1 MLDKLK
7 KKLGITPAN
16 PEASEEVTQAGDLP
30 EQQKEET
37 MTVEDKAHV
46 ELASHEAVVAE
57 LAAMK
62 VEMASFKAAADA
74 MKAEYEEKL
83 AAYAAAEAQAKAD
96 AIAVK
101 LAARRSAAEAV
112 MGTEKAT
119 AFLAATENMDDAT
132 FESLRSVFVTA
143 ATAEAS
149 SEMFKEVGVETKAEA
164 KDEPKVEHFNKYL
177 PKKTAK
183 KESK

>member
-7 KKLGITPAN
+7 KKLGITPAT
-16 PEASEEVTQAGDLP
+16 PEASNEVEQAGALP

-37 MTVEDKAHV
+37 MNVEEKAHV

-62 VEMASFKAAADA
+62 TEMASFKAAADA

-83 AAYAAAEAQAKAD
+83 SAYAAAEEKAKAD

-101 LAARRSAAEAV
+101 MAARKKTVEAA
-112 MGTEKAT
+112 MGTEKAG
-119 AFLAATENMDDAT
+119 AFMAATENMDDTT
-132 FESLRSVFVTA
+132 FESLCAVFASNA
-143 ATAEAS
+143 AAEAS
-149 SEMFKEVGVETKAEA
+149 SEMFKEVGVETKADA
-164 KDEPKVEHFNKYL
+164 KDEPKIKHFKEFL
-177 PKKTAK
+177 PQKSTK